1 VPTTWG
7 SVINAASAIVAAVT
21 LASGVSIL
29 LAQRR
34 AVRGT
39 TLAGPR
45 WWALAAVMTWS
56 AAELIAP
63 TQSGERAGL
72 LAPWRFAAIV
82 LSLCP
87 AVSLIGAKRPQHAA
101 WNFVVLAL
109 WCILALPA
117 AENAALHP
125 GQKLAVADA
134 RGWLLWILV
143 LLGPINFVPTR
154 YWLASLL
161 VAAGQSLALSRYL
174 PLLARPL
181 VAQAEVAGLA
191 LCGLGIVSAAI
202 SARRSTVAANPYDIL
217 WLDFRDSFGLFWSL
231 RVQER
236 INAAA
241 TQNHWNLELTWS
253 GFLGKPEAPAKE
265 GDGTPSLALQAST
278 IAAIEPALRTAFKGL
293 LRRFVSHEWM
303 AARLKGAASQ
313 VL

>member
-7 SVINAASAIVAAVT
+7 SLISAASAIVAAVT
-21 LASGVSIL
+21 LAAGVTVL

-34 AVRGT
+34 AIRGT
-39 TLAGPR
+39 TLVGPW
-45 WWALAAVMTWS
+45 WWALAAVIAWS
-56 AAELIAP
+56 AAEVITSLQAV
-63 TQSGERAGL
+63 ERAGL
-72 LAPWRFAAIV
+72 LPPWRLAAIV

-117 AENAALHP
+117 AENALLHP
-125 GQKLAVADA
+125 GQKLVIGDA
-134 RGWLLWILV
+134 RGWLLWVLV

-154 YWLASLL
+154 FWLASLL
-161 VAAGQSLALSRYL
+161 VAAGQTLALSTHL
-174 PLLARPL
+174 PLFGRPP

-202 SARRSTVAANPYDIL
+202 AARRTTVAANAYDVL

-241 TQNHWNLELTWS
+241 TQRNWNLELAWG
-253 GFLGKPEAPAKE
+253 GFVLKPDAPGKD
-265 GDGTPSLALQAST
+265 GDSD
-278 IAAIEPALRTAFKGL
+278 PALRTALKGL

-303 AARLKGAASQ
+303 AQRLEASQ
-313 VL
+313 LL